1 MKFVFVVQGEG
12 RGHFMQ
18 AIEMRA
24 MLMRHGHEVTACLVG
39 KNPARIVPQYFYDRM
54 EETKVDT
61 FDSPNFVQG
70 VGGKRPSYFNTFVE
84 NIIKLPGFS
93 QSMHKLRTTIA
104 QLSPDAIINFYDV
117 MVGISN
123 YLAPMQLPIIS
134 IGHQYLFLH
143 KDFEFPSKK
152 SKIELDPLRL
162 FTIAT
167 SVGSCRR
174 LALSFYPL
182 ENDTDRDI
190 IVVPPILRSI
200 VRNTEPR
207 PGNYIHGYMLNSG
220 FAEEVQAWHSQH
232 PEVEMHFFWDKPDVP
247 DTYELQPG
255 LTMHRINDTKFLE
268 SMAGCGGYATTS
280 GFESVCEAL
289 YMGKPAI
296 LVPVHIEQECNG
308 YDAMKVGAGI
318 VSNHFDIDS
327 LLNLMKEYKP
337 NTQFRTWCDE
347 AEQRIID
354 AIEDTVNNFDL
365 RWYHRIIA
373 RHIFR

>member
-1 MKFVFVVQGEG
+1 
-12 RGHFMQ
+12 MQ
-18 AIEMRA
+18 AIEMKA
-24 MLMRHGHEVTACLVG
+24 MLERNGHEVVSCMVG
-39 KNPARIVPQYFYDRM
+39 KNPARVIPQYFYDRM
-54 EETKVDT
+54 AGTPVDS
-61 FDSPNFVQG
+61 FESPNFVQG
-70 VGGKRPSYFNTFVE
+70 VGGKRPSYFNSFIE

-93 QSMHKLRTTIA
+93 LSMHKLRTTIA
-104 QLSPDAIINFYDV
+104 QIEPDAIINFYDV

-182 ENDTDRDI
+182 DDDSDRDI
-190 IVVPPILRSI
+190 VVVPPILRSS
-200 VRNTEPR
+200 VRSIEPR
-207 PGNYIHGYMLNSG
+207 KGNYIHGYMLNSG
-220 FAEEVQAWHSQH
+220 FAEEVQQWHAQH
-232 PEVEMHFFWDKPDVP
+232 PEVEMHFFWDKPNMP
-247 DTYELQPG
+247 ETYELQPG
-255 LTMHRINDTKFLE
+255 LIMHTINDTKFLE

-289 YMGKPAI
+289 YMGKPAL

-308 YDAMKVGAGI
+308 YDAMKVNAGV
-318 VSNHFDIDS
+318 VSQHFDIDK
-327 LLNLMKEYKP
+327 LLAIMSDYKP
-337 NTQFRTWCDE
+337 NIDFRTWCDD
-347 AEQRIID
+347 AEKRII
-354 AIEDTVNNFDL
+354 ATIEDTIANFDQ
-365 RWYHRIIA
+365 RWYHRIIG